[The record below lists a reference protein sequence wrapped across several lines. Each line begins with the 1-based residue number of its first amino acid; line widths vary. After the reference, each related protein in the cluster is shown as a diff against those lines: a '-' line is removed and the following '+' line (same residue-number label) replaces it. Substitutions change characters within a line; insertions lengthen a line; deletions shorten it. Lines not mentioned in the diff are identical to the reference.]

1 MMPMLTIFIL
11 SIAIFTALPATAYIG
26 PGAAIGL
33 MGWAFGL
40 AGVVAG
46 CVFFVLLYPAIKFYR
61 WYKAKKAASN
71 TKHT

>member
-1 MMPMLTIFIL
+1 MLCIFVV
-11 SIAIFTALPATAYIG
+11 SIAVFTALPASAYIG

-46 CVFFVLLYPAIKFYR
+46 CIFFVLLYPAIKLYR
-61 WYKAKKAASN
+61 WYKARKSSTNKQP
-71 TKHT
+71 